1 MGKVIASGNPGF
13 QKGDF
18 VAGLLTWGEYTV
30 VGEGGMLNKLDTMG
44 FPLSYH
50 VGVLGEQ
57 FHLQVFGGENFSSIP
72 FIVSFQFYDF
82 LVYDGLSLVI
92 GTHNFIL
99 NYEIAISVRL
109 IRSDKT

>member
-30 VGEGGMLNKLDTMG
+30 VREGGILNKLDTMG

-57 FHLQVFGGENFSSIP
+57 FHFRLFLWEYFSPIP
-72 FIVSFQFYDF
+72 FIFSLQIYD
-82 LVYDGLSLVI
+82 LLSLVI
-92 GTHNFIL
+92 DL
-99 NYEIAISVRL
+99 DKYEEEIIKL
-109 IRSDKT
+109 W